1 MNSKRANWLYMTIIL
16 VDLAVIALLTLAYYY
31 SKGTVD
37 IGIVL
42 NLVISQLMLIVPT
55 LIFALCSKSDLNEM
69 LGYHKMKISSAL
81 MVVLYTFLCMPL
93 MTAINAISMLFVDN
107 AVNSISGEVL
117 QIPFPIMLFLMGM
130 FGPFCEEFV
139 FRGMIFRGYKKSG
152 SVFWSVILSSLLFG
166 LMHMNFNQAA
176 YAFAIGI
183 MFALLVEATGS
194 LWGSTIAHMVVNMEQ
209 VCLMFLVEKL
219 EPGTYTSGQVDDM
232 LTQDMLIMAIGPY
245 LLVAIVCTALAICV
259 LAWIA
264 KNEDRAEHLGSI
276 WAKRKE
282 KKERMITIPLI
293 IGIVLGVG
301 YMIFELV
308 WTAIFY

>member
-1 MNSKRANWLYMTIIL
+1 MNSKRANWLYLAIIL
-16 VDLAVIALLTLAYYY
+16 VDLAVIVLLNLVYYY
-31 SKGTVD
+31 SGGTVE
-37 IGIVL
+37 IGIIL
-42 NLVISQLMLIVPT
+42 NLVVSQLMLIVPT
-55 LIFALCSKSDLNEM
+55 LIFALCSKSGLNEM

-107 AVNSISGEVL
+107 AVNSISDEIL
-117 QIPFPIMLFLMGM
+117 QVPFPIMLFLMGM

-139 FRGMIFRGYKKSG
+139 FRGMIFRGHKKSG
-152 SVFWSVILSSLLFG
+152 SVFWAIFWSSLLFG

-194 LWGSTIAHMVVNMEQ
+194 LWASTIAHMVVNMQQ
-209 VCLMFLVEKL
+209 VCLMYMVEKL
-219 EPGTYTSGQVDDM
+219 SPGTYTGNSVDDM
-232 LTQDMLIMAIGPY
+232 VTQDMLIMAIGPY
-245 LLVAIVCTALAICV
+245 LLVAVICTSLAVCV
-259 LAWIA
+259 LIWIA
-264 KNEDRAEHLGSI
+264 KNENRAEHLGSI

-282 KKERMITIPLI
+282 KSERMVTLPLI
-293 IGIVLGVG
+293 IGIVLSVG

-308 WTAIFY
+308 WTALFY

>member
-1 MNSKRANWLYMTIIL
+1 MNSKRANWLYLSIIL
-16 VDLAVIALLTLAYYY
+16 VDLAVITLLNIVYYF
-31 SKGTVD
+31 SNGTVG
-37 IGIVL
+37 IGIIV
-42 NLVISQLMLIVPT
+42 NLVFSQLILIVPT

-93 MTAINAISMLFVDN
+93 MTVLNAISMLFVDN

-117 QIPFPIMLFLMGM
+117 AVPFPIMLFLMGM

-139 FRGMIFRGYKKSG
+139 FRGMILRGHKKSG
-152 SVFWSVILSSLLFG
+152 SVFWAIFWSSLLFG

-209 VCLMFLVEKL
+209 VCLMYLVEKL
-219 EPGTYTSGQVDDM
+219 EPGTYTGGQVDDM

-245 LLVAIVCTALAICV
+245 LLVAVICTALAICV
-259 LAWIA
+259 LVWIA
-264 KNEDRAEHLGSI
+264 QNENRAEHLSSI

-282 KKERMITIPLI
+282 KKEKMVTIPLI
-293 IGIVLGVG
+293 IGIVLSIG
-301 YMIFELV
+301 YMIFELT
-308 WTAIFY
+308 WFA